1 MGMALS
7 SVALS
12 IRKGRVAVK
21 QPALKRYGHP
31 ELSVGFNLVRTA
43 SCWLNRTFNDSRQ
56 VVDVWRHAFQVDVC
70 RSGPLMSQEELDV
83 SQPRLV

>member
-1 MGMALS
+1 M
-7 SVALS
+7 
-12 IRKGRVAVK
+12 K

-56 VVDVWRHAFQVDVC
+56 VVDVWRHAFQVDVG
-70 RSGPLMSQEELDV
+70 RSGPLVPQEELNV
-83 SQPRLV
+83 RQTRLL